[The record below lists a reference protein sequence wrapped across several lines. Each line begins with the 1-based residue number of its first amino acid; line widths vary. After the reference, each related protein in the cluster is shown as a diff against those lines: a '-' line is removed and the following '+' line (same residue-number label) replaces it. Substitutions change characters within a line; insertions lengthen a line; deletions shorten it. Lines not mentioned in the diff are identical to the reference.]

1 MQLAVCHWCHVMAH
15 ESFENQEIAE
25 YLNANFI
32 SIKVD
37 REERPD
43 VDNVYM
49 TACVSLT
56 GEGGW
61 PLTIFMA
68 PDQKPFYAG
77 TYFPKHSNYHMP
89 GFLDLIRAVKKA
101 WDNSR
106 EELIKAGDDITEA
119 MQKVSR
125 KNRNID
131 LAELTE
137 KGAEALKKYFDKA
150 NGGFGRAPKF
160 PTPHNL
166 MFLLKYFYYKGD
178 TEALDMV
185 EKTLDALYRGGIFDH
200 IGYGFSRYST
210 DSVFL
215 VPHFEKMLYDNA
227 LLTIAYL
234 ECLLLTGK
242 KHYGEIAERILRYVE
257 GELTHKE
264 GGFFCAQDADS
275 EGEEGKYYT
284 FLPEEVLLVLGEED
298 GKYFNEYFDI
308 TERGNFEGKN
318 IPNRIHSLELKNIQS
333 IRNEKI
339 DTLTDIL
346 YRYRIERASLH
357 KDDKILT
364 SWNGLM
370 ITASA
375 KAYSVLKESKYLDI
389 AVKGIEFIESHLA
402 EEGRL
407 KVHYRD
413 GSSKG
418 EGHLDDYAFYCMAL
432 LAVYDASWDIR
443 YLHLAVN
450 YTKSMLEYF
459 FDEMEGGFYLNA
471 TDSESLIWRA
481 KTAEDNAIPSG
492 NSAAALVLKRLAD
505 LTGETVFMDAAA
517 LQIKYLSEVIQHPMS
532 HCFSLSVMLHFIY
545 PGKELVC
552 VTKDGN
558 TGELKELLSSHYLP
572 GLTVII
578 KDEENESQL
587 GALLPFT
594 RDYPIEE
601 RTAYYLCQNRSCLRP
616 VYNTADLKQL
626 LKL

>member
-1 MQLAVCHWCHVMAH
+1 MAH
-15 ESFENQEIAE
+15 ESFEDQEIAE
-25 YLNANFI
+25 YLNVNFI

-119 MQKVSR
+119 MQSKSR
-125 KNRNID
+125 KNTDID

-137 KGAEALKKYFDKA
+137 KGAETLKKYFDKA

-178 TEALDMV
+178 TEVLDMV

-242 KHYGEIAERILRYVE
+242 KHYGEIAERILQYVE
-257 GELTHKE
+257 RELTHKE

-339 DTLTDIL
+339 EALTDIL
-346 YRYRIERASLH
+346 YRYRLERTSLH

-370 ITASA
+370 ITAYA

-407 KVHYRD
+407 KVRYRD

-443 YLHLAVN
+443 YLQLAVN
-450 YTKSMLEYF
+450 YTKSMLALF
-459 FDEMEGGFYLNA
+459 FDETEGGFYLNA
-471 TDSESLIWRA
+471 TDSESLIWRP

-558 TGELKELLSSHYLP
+558 TGELKELLNSHYLP

-578 KDEENESQL
+578 KDEENGSQV

-594 RDYPIEE
+594 RDYSIEE

-616 VYNTADLKQL
+616 VYNTKDLKQL